1 MTEVKKKKNL
11 KIVQGKII
19 SDKMNKTRVV
29 LIEKNVLH
37 PLYKK
42 VIKRSRKI
50 KMHDENNETKV
61 GDIVQAI
68 ETRPLS
74 KEKRHTLYKIISRG
88 EGNDSRTN
96 HIERSR

>member
-11 KIVQGKII
+11 KIVQGKVI

-88 EGNDSRTN
+88 EDQWFKNKPYWT
-96 HIERSR
+96 

>member
-11 KIVQGKII
+11 KIVQGKVI

-50 KMHDENNETKV
+50 KIHDENNETKI

-74 KEKRHTLYKIISRG
+74 KEKRHMLYKIISRG
-88 EGNDSRTN
+88 DEQ
-96 HIERSR
+96 

>member
-1 MTEVKKKKNL
+1 METKEKKKNL
-11 KIVQGKII
+11 KIIEGKVV

-29 LIEKNVLH
+29 LVERLEIH

-42 VIKRSRKI
+42 IIKRSKKVKI
-50 KMHDENNETKV
+50 HDENNETRI

-74 KEKRHTLYKIISRG
+74 KEKRHKLFKIVKRG
-88 EGNDSRTN
+88 E
-96 HIERSR
+96 EL

>member
-1 MTEVKKKKNL
+1 
-11 KIVQGKII
+11 
-19 SDKMNKTRVV
+19 
-29 LIEKNVLH
+29 
-37 PLYKK
+37 
-42 VIKRSRKI
+42 
-50 KMHDENNETKV
+50 MHDENNETKV